1 VILDQHPATT
11 VLSPRPARAAAL
23 RSSPLAR
30 VDWVLVFAAA
40 AISVLGLLMVYSS
53 THAHVFPNGH
63 VIGTYYVKR
72 QVLAVAAGVAVAA
85 IVMLFDYRR
94 LRELWPLFYALT
106 LPLLLAVRF
115 VGQGRGG
122 TTAWFNVGPFQFQPS
137 ELAKLVLIVSI
148 AGYAHQHVGELD
160 AWRLG
165 VTVTLA
171 GLMMALVFAQGDLG
185 SMLVMGVCAIAVL
198 TVAGLRPAH
207 MVVLLLISLSLL
219 GALVASHS
227 FETYRLDR
235 LTAFV
240 NQNPSARAEELNN
253 AQYTLRESKAAIQHG
268 GLEGQGYGKGQLT
281 QLSFVPEQH
290 TDFIFTAVGE
300 ELGFA
305 GGALLLG
312 LFALLVWRIWR
323 IAKTTD
329 DLFGA
334 LICVGLVALFAFQVF
349 ENMGMTMGMMPIT
362 GIPLPFM
369 SYGGSAMIAYWAA
382 IGLVAGIAYRR

>member
-1 VILDQHPATT
+1 MIVEQPPVIIAT
-11 VLSPRPARAAAL
+11 PRPARAAGL
-23 RSSPLAR
+23 RNSPLAR
-30 VDWVLVFAAA
+30 VDWLLVFAAA
-40 AISVLGLLMVYSS
+40 GISMLGLLMVYSS
-53 THAHVFPNGH
+53 THAHAFPNGQA
-63 VIGTYYVKR
+63 IGSYYVKR
-72 QVLAVAAGVAVAA
+72 QGLALLLGLMACGLAMA
-85 IVMLFDYRR
+85 FDYRR
-94 LRELWPLFYALT
+94 LRELWPLLYGLT

-148 AGYAHQHVGELD
+148 VGYCCQHVGELD

-165 VTVTLA
+165 VAVTLA
-171 GLMMALVFAQGDLG
+171 GIPMALVFAQGDLG
-185 SMLVMGVCAIAVL
+185 SMLVMGVCAVAVL
-198 TVAGLRPAH
+198 VVAGLRPVH
-207 MVVLLLISLSLL
+207 LIVLLMVSVSVL
-219 GALVASHS
+219 GALVVSHS

-240 NQNPSARAEELNN
+240 NQNPSARAADLNN

-268 GLEGQGYGKGQLT
+268 GLEGQGYDKGELT

-300 ELGFA
+300 ELGFV
-305 GGALLLG
+305 GGAVLLG
-312 LFALLVWRIWR
+312 LFALLAWRIWR
-323 IAKTTD
+323 IALSTD
-329 DLFGA
+329 DFFGT
-334 LICVGLVALFAFQVF
+334 LVCIGLVALFAFQVF

-369 SYGGSAMIAYWAA
+369 SYGGSAMIAYWASV
-382 IGLVAGIAYRR
+382 GLVLGIHFRR

>member
-1 VILDQHPATT
+1 MILDQQLPT
-11 VLSPRPARAAAL
+11 VVTPRPPRAVGL
-23 RSSPLAR
+23 RNSPLAR
-30 VDWVLVFAAA
+30 VDWLLVFAAA
-40 AISVLGLLMVYSS
+40 GISVLGLLMVYSS
-53 THAHVFPNGH
+53 THAHVFPNGA
-63 VIGTYYVKR
+63 VIGSYYVKR
-72 QVLAVAAGVAVAA
+72 QALALLVGLAACGLAMA
-85 IVMLFDYRR
+85 FDYTR
-94 LRELWPLFYALT
+94 LRELWPLLYGLT

-148 AGYAHQHVGELD
+148 AGYCHQHVGELD

-165 VTVTLA
+165 VAVVLA
-171 GLMMALVFAQGDLG
+171 GIPMALVFAQGDLG
-185 SMLVMGVCAIAVL
+185 SMLVMGVCTVAVL
-198 TVAGLRPAH
+198 VVAGLRPSH
-207 MVVLLLISLSLL
+207 LVVLLLISVSVL
-219 GALVASHS
+219 GALVVSHS

-240 NQNPSARAEELNN
+240 NQNPSARAVDLNN

-268 GLEGQGYGKGQLT
+268 GLEGQGYDEGQLT

-300 ELGFA
+300 ELGFV
-305 GGALLLG
+305 GGAVLLG
-312 LFALLVWRIWR
+312 LFALLAWRIWR
-323 IAKTTD
+323 IAAGTA
-329 DLFGA
+329 DLFGS
-334 LICVGLVALFAFQVF
+334 LICIGLVALFAFQVF

-369 SYGGSAMIAYWAA
+369 SYGGSAMIAYWASV
-382 IGLVAGIAYRR
+382 GLVLGIHFRR